1 MVLSRL
7 LQSKAVLMHIG
18 SQIINQFH
26 GWIEKNKC
34 SNVTRQHHAVVL
46 SVFTSAYHP
55 PLSLSPYLPGLIN
68 LSAGHWKLCRL
79 TSSLL
84 SSQLCLPT
92 GRWGHVCG
100 RGLSGEWCCDG
111 ISSLCW
117 SWWKARQETKR
128 IITDPGWERFLLSL
142 DICWVTALGL
152 NFSSWTYEP
161 CSGYADAGV

>member
-34 SNVTRQHHAVVL
+34 SNVIRQRHAAVL

-92 GRWGHVCG
+92 GRWGHVCV
-100 RGLSGEWCCDG
+100 R
-111 ISSLCW
+111 
-117 SWWKARQETKR
+117 
-128 IITDPGWERFLLSL
+128 ERFIRGVMLRRNIFTLLVVMKGKAGNQENNYRSWMRTFPPETGYL
-142 DICWVTALGL
+142 LGYCTRL
-152 NFSSWTYEP
+152 LL
-161 CSGYADAGV
+161 